1 MHVCVPFQPLHGQLC
16 MISLVFKRSRV
27 PECACVPALAQCV
40 RVHLDAF
47 MNNLLWCVAEGFAVL

>member
-1 MHVCVPFQPLHGQLC
+1 